1 MLSWIK
7 SRLPHFL
14 FSFALAALSSLMIWW
29 VIFIHRSIEEQH
41 QAKVNLLLLRTR
53 LMAEQLGRAATKPRL
68 GPLQADEGIIIALA
82 ATEQKEEEK
91 NQLGPLT
98 TSSLPQNLIF
108 PLLPNWKDLVIHPAP
123 RLIKDLERKHASLRL
138 MLVGEASVIVLVV
151 LICLFFLY
159 QYVQLEKRT
168 AREINTFWEKAAH
181 EIKTPL
187 SGIKLLLQAINKEI
201 KEEKLTPLLTL
212 AQDRISQ
219 LEISTENILR
229 HSYQQVKKIKLNYQ
243 KINLSDFIKKYF
255 HSSLLPPGTQ
265 IELDFSLAAEAKV
278 TVDPGALR
286 VIFDN
291 IVDNA
296 VKFSPTP
303 LKLRVWLAE
312 DRRHVVVNL
321 QDFGPGISKKEKKK
335 IFREKKESY
344 FQEEKS
350 TGQIRGAG
358 VGLFI
363 AHNLAKKMKGK
374 LDAFSQGKGQGTIF
388 SLFLRK

>member
-1 MLSWIK
+1 MSEVLSQNEID
-7 SRLPHFL
+7 
-14 FSFALAALSSLMIWW
+14 ALLSALNS
-29 VIFIHRSIEEQH
+29 
-41 QAKVNLLLLRTR
+41 
-53 LMAEQLGRAATKPRL
+53 
-68 GPLQADEGIIIALA
+68 
-82 ATEQKEEEK
+82 
-91 NQLGPLT
+91 
-98 TSSLPQNLIF
+98 
-108 PLLPNWKDLVIHPAP
+108 
-123 RLIKDLERKHASLRL
+123 
-138 MLVGEASVIVLVV
+138 GEISV
-151 LICLFFLY
+151 
-159 QYVQLEKRT
+159 
-168 AREINTFWEKAAH
+168 H
-181 EIKTPL
+181 
-187 SGIKLLLQAINKEI
+187 EI